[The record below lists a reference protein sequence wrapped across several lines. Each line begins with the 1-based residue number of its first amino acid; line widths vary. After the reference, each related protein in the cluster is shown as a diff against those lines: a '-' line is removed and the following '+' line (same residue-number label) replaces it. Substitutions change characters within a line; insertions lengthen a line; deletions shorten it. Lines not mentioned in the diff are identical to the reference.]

1 MRRLRDPA
9 AAARLL
15 AGGGL
20 LLLPTDTLPGLHC
33 RADAAPALARLQALK
48 GRDPA
53 RPLLLLCADE
63 AQAFGLAAPLAAAA
77 VAYARRCWP
86 GPFTLVLPRG
96 PAAPAAVCGVGG
108 TVACRVPALP
118 ALRALVRAAGGPLV
132 STSANR
138 SGEPPCATLEAA
150 VALLGDRVDA
160 VLTGWRSEAGV
171 AAGASALI
179 DLAGW
184 PPRLLRP
191 GPVPPPAWGAP
202 DDPAG
207 PDS

>member
-1 MRRLRDPA
+1 MRRLHDPVE
-9 AAARLL
+9 AARLL
-15 AGGGL
+15 AGGGVV
-20 LLLPTDTLPGLHC
+20 LLPTDTLPGLHC

-63 AQAFGLAAPLAAAA
+63 AQAFALAAPLDA
-77 VAYARRCWP
+77 VVTAYARRCWP

-96 PAAPAAVCGVGG
+96 PAAPVAVCGAGG
-108 TVACRVPALP
+108 TVACRVPAPP

-150 VALLGDRVDA
+150 VALLGGQVDA
-160 VLTGWRSEAGV
+160 VLAGWLPEAVPPPGP
-171 AAGASALI
+171 SALI

-191 GPVPPPAWGAP
+191 GP
-202 DDPAG
+202 
-207 PDS
+207 